1 MTGDRQT
8 TDRLR
13 RALAARA
20 DTIHPGPDGLDRIEE
35 QLMARTPLTDAQ
47 RWTIAGVAAVAT
59 LLVVALFVVSAGGDD
74 DDADLATGTS
84 TTTVPVEDTTT
95 TTAAPEETTTT
106 TTTFA
111 PTVDPFAVAFPSP
124 EDSRRFDAPTAAARA
139 FATDVL
145 GFTELVLGGPIE
157 TGEGTAMVPVQQR
170 EDGPETVV
178 SVQQMEDG
186 AWYVVN
192 ASTEDI
198 TVDVP
203 APGTSLAS
211 PFETS
216 GQALAFEGTVEVLV
230 VAQGDPQPLGQ
241 GVVTGS
247 GTPPAGPFQGRI
259 EFSPPPETVAGV
271 IVYRVHSAED
281 GQVTHAAAVRV
292 RLTTFTS

>member
-1 MTGDRQT
+1 MS
-8 TDRLR
+8 
-13 RALAARA
+13 
-20 DTIHPGPDGLDRIEE
+20 
-35 QLMARTPLTDAQ
+35 RTPLTDAQ

-74 DDADLATGTS
+74 DDGDLATGTS

-95 TTAAPEETTTT
+95 TTAAPEETTTS
-106 TTTFA
+106 TTTFT
-111 PTVDPFAVAFPSP
+111 PTVDPFAVAFPAP
-124 EDSRRFDAPTAAARA
+124 EDSRRFDAPASAARA

-170 EDGPETVV
+170 EDGPETIV

-186 AWYVVN
+186 AWYVLN

-211 PFETS
+211 PFETT
-216 GQALAFEGTVEVLV
+216 GQALAFEGSVEVLV

-259 EFSPPPETVAGV
+259 EFAPPPEAVAGV